1 LPLED
6 GLLQSTLPSR
16 LGEDVEAGARCR
28 EAAASDVCPLAGL
41 ALGDVL
47 LAQKIGLETM
57 ERGAL
62 AVANSQPVRV

>member
-1 LPLED
+1 
-6 GLLQSTLPSR
+6 
-16 LGEDVEAGARCR
+16 LGEDVEAEARCR